1 MALVDKT
8 LADNLLALYREM
20 ETAPMDMTTYAA
32 KMAKILDDQTKT
44 AGVPAG
50 TVIVSVV
57 GQATGT
63 PNAAEIPVK

>member
-1 MALVDKT
+1 VALVDKT
-8 LADNLLALYREM
+8 LSDNLKELYEEM
-20 ETAPMDMTTYAA
+20 EASPMTASTYAG

-57 GQATGT
+57 GNATGT
-63 PNAAEIPVK
+63 PNAAEIPVE